1 MPKLTIDGQDVEVT
15 ASATIIEAAAKLG
28 IKIPTL
34 CHNEDFEHN
43 TSCMV
48 CVVKVEGIDRLVPG
62 CAMPVSDGMVV
73 DTRSDEVREARRM
86 SLELLLSD
94 HVGDCEGPCR
104 AICPAAMNIPIM
116 LRLIQA
122 GEWEKAYTVA
132 KQDLVLPETLGLIC
146 PAPCEKGC
154 RRKQH
159 DSSIS
164 IKSLHRLISSRCRA
178 KGCIPACETKE
189 PSHKKVAIVGAGPAG
204 LSAAFKLTNM
214 GHECVVHDNHEL
226 PGGMLRYGVPVDLLP
241 GQVLD
246 SEIGSIL
253 SIGIRFIS
261 SYTLKDSEDLK
272 KLCGDYDAVILALGA
287 GTNIGE
293 LGLHTTTEGVSAD
306 RITSATSMKGVFAAG
321 GVIRPIHRMTVRAI
335 GSGQHAARSVD
346 HYLKYGE
353 GISEVHQI
361 NVKIGHL
368 QKEELEIFLGN
379 ANKEDRVLTE
389 GNEDVFTDEEC
400 MREACRCLHCDC
412 SASTD
417 CALRSL
423 SSEYL
428 AHTSAFKHNR
438 RMFKQDA
445 SHPDIIYEQGKCIAC
460 GLCVQVSE
468 KAGEK
473 SGNTYIGRGF
483 DVRIVPPSG
492 KTMSEALRISA
503 EECVKV
509 CPTGA
514 LSLKGKGIN

>member
-1 MPKLTIDGQDVEVT
+1 MPKLTIDGQDVEVA

-34 CHNEDFEHN
+34 CHKEGFEHN

-48 CVVKVEGIDRLVPG
+48 CVVKVEGVERLVPG
-62 CAMPVSDGMVV
+62 CAMPVSEGMVV
-73 DTRSDEVREARRM
+73 DTRGDEVRETRRM

-104 AICPAAMNIPIM
+104 VICPASMNIPVM
-116 LRLIQA
+116 LRMIQA

-132 KQDLVLPETLGLIC
+132 KKDLVLPETLGFIC

-164 IKSLHRLISSRCRA
+164 IKSLHRLISSRCRE
-178 KGCIPACETKE
+178 KGRIPVCETAG
-189 PSHKKVAIVGAGPAG
+189 SSNKKVAIVGAGPAG
-204 LSAAFKLTNM
+204 LSAAFTLAGM
-214 GHECVVHDNHEL
+214 GHECVVLDNHEL
-226 PGGMLRYGVPVDLLP
+226 PGGMLRYGVSADQLPVH
-241 GQVLD
+241 VLD
-246 SEIGSIL
+246 SEINAIL
-253 SIGIRFIS
+253 SNGIKFIS
-261 SYTLKDSEDLK
+261 SYTLKNSEDLK
-272 KLCGDYDAVILALGA
+272 KLCGKYDAVILALGA
-287 GTNIGE
+287 DANIGE
-293 LGLHTTTEGVSAD
+293 LGLHTTPDGAFAD
-306 RITSATSMKGVFAAG
+306 HITNATSMKGVFAARG
-321 GVIRPIHRMTVRAI
+321 IVKPIHRMTVRAI
-335 GSGQHAARSVD
+335 RSGRHAAQSVD

-361 NVKIGHL
+361 NVKMGHL

-379 ANKEDRVLTE
+379 ANKEDCVLKNGNKDGFSDE
-389 GNEDVFTDEEC
+389 GC
-400 MREACRCLHCDC
+400 MSEARRCLHCDC
-412 SASTD
+412 RASTN

-428 AHTSAFKHNR
+428 AHTSAFKHTR
-438 RMFKQDA
+438 RKFEQDA

-460 GLCVQVSE
+460 GLCIQVSE

-483 DVRIVPPSG
+483 DVRIVPPTG
-492 KTMSEALRISA
+492 KTMSEALKISG

-514 LSLKGKGIN
+514 LSLKET

>member
-1 MPKLTIDGQDVEVT
+1 MPKLTIDGKDVEVP
-15 ASATIIEAAAKLG
+15 ASATIIEAAAKLR
-28 IKIPTL
+28 INIPTL
-34 CHNEDFEHN
+34 CHKEGFEHN

-48 CVVKVEGIDRLVPG
+48 CVVKVEGIERLVPG
-62 CAMPVSDGMVV
+62 CAMPVSEGMVV

-104 AICPAAMNIPIM
+104 AICPGSMNIPLM
-116 LRLIQA
+116 LRLIQS

-132 KQDLVLPETLGLIC
+132 KKDLVLPETLGFIC

-164 IKSLHRLISSRCRA
+164 IKSLHRLISSRYRT
-178 KGCIPACETKE
+178 KGCIPVCETAE
-189 PSHKKVAIVGAGPAG
+189 PSKKKVAIIGAGPAG
-204 LSAAFKLTNM
+204 LSAAFNLAGM
-214 GHECVVHDNHEL
+214 GHECVVYDNHEL
-226 PGGMLRYGVPVDLLP
+226 PGGMLRYGVPADLLP
-241 GQVLD
+241 GEVLD
-246 SEIGSIL
+246 SEVESVL
-253 SIGIRFIS
+253 SIGIGLIP
-261 SYTLKDSEDLK
+261 SYILKDSEDLK
-272 KLCGDYDAVILALGA
+272 KLCGEYDAVILALGTDA
-287 GTNIGE
+287 NIGE
-293 LGLHTTTEGVSAD
+293 LGLHTTSEGISAD

-321 GVIRPIHRMTVRAI
+321 GVIRPIHRMAVRAI
-335 GSGQHAARSVD
+335 GSGKHTARSVD

-353 GISEVHQI
+353 CIPEAHQI
-361 NVKIGHL
+361 NVKMGHL
-368 QKEELEIFLGN
+368 QKKELEIFLGN
-379 ANKEDRVLTE
+379 ANKEDCVLTE
-389 GNEDVFTDEEC
+389 VNKDGYSDEEC

-412 SASTD
+412 IASTN
-417 CALRSL
+417 CALRTI

-428 AHTSAFKHNR
+428 AHTSAFKHSR
-438 RMFKQDA
+438 RMFEQDA

-460 GLCVQVSE
+460 GLCIQVSE

-492 KTMSEALRISA
+492 KTMSEALKISG